1 MNLKCLVIFIMMA
14 VFVFSIEHRSTPSA
28 ESEYKERILKMI
40 DSHGK
45 MSEMEKEKILG
56 NMKIAG
62 GRKNT
67 MNSGVI
73 TDEL

>member
-1 MNLKCLVIFIMMA
+1 MKLKFLLIFLMMILCT
-14 VFVFSIEHRSTPSA
+14 FTIEHRSTLST

-62 GRKNT
+62 GKKNT
-67 MNSGVI
+67 MNPGVI